1 MRKVIAVE
9 MNNCDKPDVILIRSQ
24 LRITVHK
31 SRMSINYS
39 EFMGIKLK

>member
-1 MRKVIAVE
+1 MRKVIAVVIT
-9 MNNCDKPDVILIRSQ
+9 NCDKPDVILIRGQ
-24 LRITVHK
+24 LRIMIHK